1 MANLNKSSQQASSN
15 MDSTLPDTDLPLT
28 NNALVVLVCRYLKKN
43 EYGRVVE
50 TPEEMF
56 SRVARTIAR
65 ADLMY
70 DENADVDA
78 LAWTFYEIMT
88 SLRFMPNSPTLMNAG
103 RELGQLS
110 ACFVLPIEDSI
121 ESIFKAIQYTAMI
134 HKSGGGTGFSFSRI
148 RPRGDRVKST
158 HGIASGPISFMT
170 IFDVATETVKQGGA
184 RRGANMAILKVDHP
198 DIEEFITAKTRIDR
212 LNNFNISVALT
223 EKFMEAVERG
233 EDYALVN
240 PRNGKEV
247 RWISASAIFDKIVES
262 AWSSGEPG
270 IVFLDR
276 INRTNPTPDL
286 GQIESTNPCVTKDTF
301 VQTSE
306 GPRQVSDIT
315 GYKGNVVLD
324 GDTYPIVSDGF
335 FCTGRKEVLRLRTQ
349 EGYSLRLT
357 SDHLVLKAEKIIRKR
372 IKTGWIK
379 AGDLRTGDKILIN
392 NHRSLKSWEGPYGED
407 EGYLLGLLI
416 GDGTLK
422 EDKAVLSVWTPRAV
436 VNGEYWAGHGPQA
449 VMEKVLEHALKLPH
463 RSDFKGWMEV
473 PGRGEYR
480 LSLGYMKKVAAEL
493 GLKPGNKTITPEIE
507 KCSFTFYR
515 GFLGGIFDAD
525 GSIQGSQAKGVSL
538 RLAQSDLTMLET
550 VQRMLLRVGIASR
563 IYRYRRPA
571 GKSLLPDG
579 RGGHRAYKTQA
590 QHELVL
596 SKDNLQRF
604 HEVIGL
610 TDSEKAKRLERL
622 LGRYDRRPNRE
633 RFVATVKDIEPDG
646 VEDVYDVSVAGI
658 HAFDA
663 NGFVVHNC
671 GEQPLLPYESCNLGS
686 INLGRFVK
694 DGKIDYPALKET
706 VWQAVHFLDNV
717 IDVNEFPLEEIRNMT
732 LQTRKIGLGVM
743 GFADLLICL
752 GIPYNSD
759 GAISLAGELMS
770 FMDKESKAASAE
782 LAKKRG
788 NFPAYKGSVYDSPE
802 TPFMR
807 NATTTTIAPTG
818 TISIIAGASSGI
830 EPLFAISY
838 IRRVLDGTELVET
851 HPLFIEAMKGAGKYS
866 DALMEKIAE
875 CGSVQGLDE
884 VPEDLKRIFVTS
896 MDVSPEGHIAI
907 QAAFQKDID
916 NAVSK
921 TINFADDAT
930 KDSVRSAY
938 LLAWNLGLKGITIYR
953 SGTRPAQVLSLKK
966 EREGAGAA
974 ETIMQA
980 DTNGKIAPRPRP
992 IKTHGITERV
1002 RTGCGNLYV
1011 TVNWDDKD
1019 ICEVFAQMGKAGG
1032 CAACQI
1038 EAESRLISL
1047 ALRSGIRVQSIVT
1060 QLAGIRCPSPI
1071 WHEGGQIL
1079 SCPDA
1084 IAKVLAS
1091 ASGVEIEKGN
1101 PAVMSCPECGA
1112 VLEPESG
1119 CFVCRSCGFSRCD

>member
-1 MANLNKSSQQASSN
+1 M
-15 MDSTLPDTDLPLT
+15 PLT
-28 NNALVVLVCRYLKKN
+28 NNALVVLARRYLKKD
-43 EYGRVVE
+43 EQGRIVE

-56 SRVARTIAR
+56 RRVARTIAQ
-65 ADLMY
+65 ADLLY

-78 LAWTFYEIMT
+78 LAEVFYEVMT

-110 ACFVLPIEDSI
+110 ACFVIPIEDSI
-121 ESIFKAIQYTAMI
+121 ESIFEAIQHTAMI

-148 RPRGDRVKST
+148 RPKGDRVKST
-158 HGIASGPISFMT
+158 QGIASGPISFMT

-184 RRGANMAILKVDHP
+184 RRGANMAILRVDHP

-223 EKFMEAVERG
+223 EKYMEAVEQG

-240 PRNGKEV
+240 PRTGKEV

-262 AWSSGEPG
+262 AWSTGEPG

-286 GQIESTNPCVTKDTF
+286 GQIESTNPC
-301 VQTSE
+301 
-306 GPRQVSDIT
+306 
-315 GYKGNVVLD
+315 
-324 GDTYPIVSDGF
+324 
-335 FCTGRKEVLRLRTQ
+335 
-349 EGYSLRLT
+349 
-357 SDHLVLKAEKIIRKR
+357 
-372 IKTGWIK
+372 
-379 AGDLRTGDKILIN
+379 
-392 NHRSLKSWEGPYGED
+392 
-407 EGYLLGLLI
+407 
-416 GDGTLK
+416 
-422 EDKAVLSVWTPRAV
+422 
-436 VNGEYWAGHGPQA
+436 
-449 VMEKVLEHALKLPH
+449 
-463 RSDFKGWMEV
+463 
-473 PGRGEYR
+473 
-480 LSLGYMKKVAAEL
+480 
-493 GLKPGNKTITPEIE
+493 
-507 KCSFTFYR
+507 
-515 GFLGGIFDAD
+515 
-525 GSIQGSQAKGVSL
+525 
-538 RLAQSDLTMLET
+538 
-550 VQRMLLRVGIASR
+550 
-563 IYRYRRPA
+563 
-571 GKSLLPDG
+571 
-579 RGGHRAYKTQA
+579 
-590 QHELVL
+590 
-596 SKDNLQRF
+596 
-604 HEVIGL
+604 
-610 TDSEKAKRLERL
+610 
-622 LGRYDRRPNRE
+622 
-633 RFVATVKDIEPDG
+633 
-646 VEDVYDVSVAGI
+646 
-658 HAFDA
+658 
-663 NGFVVHNC
+663 

-694 DGKIDYPALKET
+694 DGEIDYPALKET

-717 IDVNEFPLEEIRNMT
+717 IDVNKFPLKEIRNMT
-732 LQTRKIGLGVM
+732 LRTRKIGLGIM

-752 GIPYNSD
+752 NIPYNSD
-759 GAISLAGELMS
+759 RAISLAEELMS

-788 NFPAYKGSVYDSPE
+788 NFLAYKGSIYDNPE
-802 TPFMR
+802 TPYMR

-830 EPLFAISY
+830 EPIFAISY

-851 HPLFIEAMKGAGKYS
+851 HPLFIKAMEAAGKYS

-875 CGSVQGLDE
+875 CGSVQDLDE

-896 MDVSPEGHIAI
+896 MDVLPEDHIAI
-907 QAAFQKDID
+907 QAAFQRDID

-921 TINFADDAT
+921 TINFSDEAT
-930 KDSVRSAY
+930 KDSIRSAY
-938 LLAWNLGLKGITIYR
+938 LLAWNQGLKGITIYR
-953 SGTRPAQVLSLKK
+953 SGSRPVQVLSLKK
-966 EREGAGAA
+966 EGKRADAVES
-974 ETIMQA
+974 IMQVG
-980 DTNGKIAPRPRP
+980 TNGKIAPRPRP
-992 IKTHGITERV
+992 LKTRGITERV

-1047 ALRSGIRVQSIVT
+1047 ALRSGIRVQSIVS

-1091 ASGVEIEKGN
+1091 ASGIKIEKGN
-1101 PAVMSCPECGA
+1101 PAVMNCPECGA
-1112 VLEPESG
+1112 VLETEGG
-1119 CFVCRSCGFSRCD
+1119 CFLCRSCGFSKCD

>member
-1 MANLNKSSQQASSN
+1 MANLMESSRQASSN
-15 MDSTLPDTDLPLT
+15 TDSTLPDTDLPLT
-28 NNALVVLVCRYLKKN
+28 DNALVVLACRYLKKD
-43 EYGRVVE
+43 EHGRVVE
-50 TPEEMF
+50 TPEDMF
-56 SRVARTIAR
+56 RRVAETIAR
-65 ADLMY
+65 ADLLY
-70 DENADVDA
+70 DENADVDT
-78 LAWTFYEIMT
+78 LAGTFYEIMT

-103 RELGQLS
+103 RELGQLA

-121 ESIFKAIQYTAMI
+121 ESIFQAIQHTAMI

-184 RRGANMAILKVDHP
+184 RRGANMAVLRVDHP
-198 DIEEFITAKTRIDR
+198 DIEEFITAKTRIDK

-223 EKFMEAVERG
+223 DKFMEAVERSG
-233 EDYALVN
+233 DYALVN

-247 RWISASAIFDKIVES
+247 RRISASAVFDRIVEA
-262 AWSSGEPG
+262 AWNSGEPG

-286 GQIESTNPCVTKDTF
+286 GQIESTNPC
-301 VQTSE
+301 
-306 GPRQVSDIT
+306 
-315 GYKGNVVLD
+315 
-324 GDTYPIVSDGF
+324 
-335 FCTGRKEVLRLRTQ
+335 
-349 EGYSLRLT
+349 
-357 SDHLVLKAEKIIRKR
+357 
-372 IKTGWIK
+372 
-379 AGDLRTGDKILIN
+379 
-392 NHRSLKSWEGPYGED
+392 
-407 EGYLLGLLI
+407 
-416 GDGTLK
+416 
-422 EDKAVLSVWTPRAV
+422 
-436 VNGEYWAGHGPQA
+436 
-449 VMEKVLEHALKLPH
+449 
-463 RSDFKGWMEV
+463 
-473 PGRGEYR
+473 
-480 LSLGYMKKVAAEL
+480 
-493 GLKPGNKTITPEIE
+493 
-507 KCSFTFYR
+507 
-515 GFLGGIFDAD
+515 
-525 GSIQGSQAKGVSL
+525 
-538 RLAQSDLTMLET
+538 
-550 VQRMLLRVGIASR
+550 
-563 IYRYRRPA
+563 
-571 GKSLLPDG
+571 
-579 RGGHRAYKTQA
+579 
-590 QHELVL
+590 
-596 SKDNLQRF
+596 
-604 HEVIGL
+604 
-610 TDSEKAKRLERL
+610 
-622 LGRYDRRPNRE
+622 
-633 RFVATVKDIEPDG
+633 
-646 VEDVYDVSVAGI
+646 
-658 HAFDA
+658 
-663 NGFVVHNC
+663 

-686 INLGRFVK
+686 INLGRFAK
-694 DGKIDYPALKET
+694 DGGIDYPALRET

-717 IDVNEFPLEEIRNMT
+717 IDVNRFPLEEIRDMT
-732 LQTRKIGLGVM
+732 LRTRKIGLGVM

-759 GAISLAGELMS
+759 RAISLAGELMS

-782 LAKKRG
+782 LAKERG
-788 NFPAYKGSVYDSPE
+788 NFPAYKGSIYDNPD
-802 TPFMR
+802 TPYMR

-838 IRRVLDGTELVET
+838 IRRVLDGTELVEA
-851 HPLFIEAMKGAGKYS
+851 HPLFIEAMKGAGRYS

-896 MDVSPEGHIAI
+896 MDVSPEDHIAI
-907 QAAFQKDID
+907 QAAFQKDTD

-921 TINFADDAT
+921 TINFPAEAT
-930 KDSVRSAY
+930 MDSVRSAY
-938 LLAWNLGLKGITIYR
+938 LLAWNQGLKGITIYR
-953 SGTRPAQVLSLKK
+953 SGTRPVQVLSLKK
-966 EREGAGAA
+966 DRGEAGPA
-974 ETIMQA
+974 ETIIHA
-980 DTNGKIAPRPRP
+980 DADGKIAPRPRP
-992 IKTHGITERV
+992 PKTRGITERV

-1047 ALRSGIRVQSIVT
+1047 ALRSGIRVQSIVS

-1101 PAVMSCPECGA
+1101 PAVMNCPECGA

-1119 CFVCRSCGFSRCD
+1119 CFLCRSCGFSKCD

>member
-1 MANLNKSSQQASSN
+1 MFFLTRISSFQFQITGLEGHISMANLMESSRQASSN
-15 MDSTLPDTDLPLT
+15 TDSTLPDTDLPLT
-28 NNALVVLVCRYLKKN
+28 DNALVVLACRYLKKD
-43 EYGRVVE
+43 EHGRVVE
-50 TPEEMF
+50 TPEDMF
-56 SRVARTIAR
+56 RRVAETIAR
-65 ADLMY
+65 ADLLY
-70 DENADVDA
+70 DENADVDT
-78 LAWTFYEIMT
+78 LAGTFYEIMT

-103 RELGQLS
+103 RELGQLA

-121 ESIFKAIQYTAMI
+121 ESIFQAIQHTAMI

-184 RRGANMAILKVDHP
+184 RRGANMAVLRVDHP

-223 EKFMEAVERG
+223 DKFMEAVERSG
-233 EDYALVN
+233 DYALVN

-247 RWISASAIFDKIVES
+247 RRISASAVFDRIVEA
-262 AWSSGEPG
+262 AWNSGEPG

-286 GQIESTNPCVTKDTF
+286 GQIESTNPC
-301 VQTSE
+301 
-306 GPRQVSDIT
+306 
-315 GYKGNVVLD
+315 
-324 GDTYPIVSDGF
+324 
-335 FCTGRKEVLRLRTQ
+335 
-349 EGYSLRLT
+349 
-357 SDHLVLKAEKIIRKR
+357 
-372 IKTGWIK
+372 
-379 AGDLRTGDKILIN
+379 
-392 NHRSLKSWEGPYGED
+392 
-407 EGYLLGLLI
+407 
-416 GDGTLK
+416 
-422 EDKAVLSVWTPRAV
+422 
-436 VNGEYWAGHGPQA
+436 
-449 VMEKVLEHALKLPH
+449 
-463 RSDFKGWMEV
+463 
-473 PGRGEYR
+473 
-480 LSLGYMKKVAAEL
+480 
-493 GLKPGNKTITPEIE
+493 
-507 KCSFTFYR
+507 
-515 GFLGGIFDAD
+515 
-525 GSIQGSQAKGVSL
+525 
-538 RLAQSDLTMLET
+538 
-550 VQRMLLRVGIASR
+550 
-563 IYRYRRPA
+563 
-571 GKSLLPDG
+571 
-579 RGGHRAYKTQA
+579 
-590 QHELVL
+590 
-596 SKDNLQRF
+596 
-604 HEVIGL
+604 
-610 TDSEKAKRLERL
+610 
-622 LGRYDRRPNRE
+622 
-633 RFVATVKDIEPDG
+633 
-646 VEDVYDVSVAGI
+646 
-658 HAFDA
+658 
-663 NGFVVHNC
+663 

-686 INLGRFVK
+686 INLGRFAK
-694 DGKIDYPALKET
+694 DGGIDYPALRET

-717 IDVNEFPLEEIRNMT
+717 IDVNRFPLEEIRDMT
-732 LQTRKIGLGVM
+732 LRTRKIGLGVM

-759 GAISLAGELMS
+759 RAISLAGELMS

-782 LAKKRG
+782 LAKERG
-788 NFPAYKGSVYDSPE
+788 NFSAYKGSIYDNPD
-802 TPFMR
+802 TPYMR

-838 IRRVLDGTELVET
+838 IRRVLDGTELVEA
-851 HPLFIEAMKGAGKYS
+851 HPLFIEAMKGAGRYS

-896 MDVSPEGHIAI
+896 MDVSPEDHIAI
-907 QAAFQKDID
+907 QAAFQKDTD

-921 TINFADDAT
+921 TINFPAEAT
-930 KDSVRSAY
+930 RDSVRSAY
-938 LLAWNLGLKGITIYR
+938 LLAWNQGLKGITIYR
-953 SGTRPAQVLSLKK
+953 SGTRPVQVLSLKK
-966 EREGAGAA
+966 DRGEAGPA
-974 ETIMQA
+974 ETIIHA

-992 IKTHGITERV
+992 PKTRGITERV

-1047 ALRSGIRVQSIVT
+1047 ALRSGIRVQSIVS

-1101 PAVMSCPECGA
+1101 PAVMNCPECGA

-1119 CFVCRSCGFSRCD
+1119 CFLCRSCGFSKCD

>member
-1 MANLNKSSQQASSN
+1 MANLNESSQPASSSK
-15 MDSTLPDTDLPLT
+15 DSSLPNTDLPLT
-28 NNALVVLVCRYLKKN
+28 NNALVVLARRYLKKD
-43 EYGRVVE
+43 EQGRIVE

-56 SRVARTIAR
+56 RRVARTIAQ

-70 DENADVDA
+70 DKNADVDA
-78 LAWTFYEIMT
+78 LDEVFYEVMT

-110 ACFVLPIEDSI
+110 ACFVIPIEDSI
-121 ESIFKAIQYTAMI
+121 ESIFEAIQHTAMI

-148 RPRGDRVKST
+148 RPKGDRVKST

-184 RRGANMAILKVDHP
+184 RRGANIAILKVDHP
-198 DIEEFITAKTRIDR
+198 DIEEFIITKTRIDR

-223 EKFMEAVERG
+223 EKFMEAVEQG

-240 PRNGKEV
+240 PRSGKDV

-286 GQIESTNPCVTKDTF
+286 GQIESTNPC
-301 VQTSE
+301 
-306 GPRQVSDIT
+306 
-315 GYKGNVVLD
+315 
-324 GDTYPIVSDGF
+324 
-335 FCTGRKEVLRLRTQ
+335 
-349 EGYSLRLT
+349 
-357 SDHLVLKAEKIIRKR
+357 
-372 IKTGWIK
+372 
-379 AGDLRTGDKILIN
+379 
-392 NHRSLKSWEGPYGED
+392 
-407 EGYLLGLLI
+407 
-416 GDGTLK
+416 
-422 EDKAVLSVWTPRAV
+422 
-436 VNGEYWAGHGPQA
+436 
-449 VMEKVLEHALKLPH
+449 
-463 RSDFKGWMEV
+463 
-473 PGRGEYR
+473 
-480 LSLGYMKKVAAEL
+480 
-493 GLKPGNKTITPEIE
+493 
-507 KCSFTFYR
+507 
-515 GFLGGIFDAD
+515 
-525 GSIQGSQAKGVSL
+525 
-538 RLAQSDLTMLET
+538 
-550 VQRMLLRVGIASR
+550 
-563 IYRYRRPA
+563 
-571 GKSLLPDG
+571 
-579 RGGHRAYKTQA
+579 
-590 QHELVL
+590 
-596 SKDNLQRF
+596 
-604 HEVIGL
+604 
-610 TDSEKAKRLERL
+610 
-622 LGRYDRRPNRE
+622 
-633 RFVATVKDIEPDG
+633 
-646 VEDVYDVSVAGI
+646 
-658 HAFDA
+658 
-663 NGFVVHNC
+663 

-694 DGKIDYPALKET
+694 DGEIDYPALKET

-717 IDVNEFPLEEIRNMT
+717 IDVNKFPLEEIRNMT
-732 LQTRKIGLGVM
+732 LRTRKIGLGIM

-752 GIPYNSD
+752 NIPYNSD
-759 GAISLAGELMS
+759 RAVSLAGEIMS

-788 NFPAYKGSVYDSPE
+788 NFPAYKGSIYDNPE
-802 TPFMR
+802 TTYMR

-851 HPLFIEAMKGAGKYS
+851 HPLFIKAMEAAGKYS

-875 CGSVQGLDE
+875 CGSVQDLDE

-896 MDVSPEGHIAI
+896 MDVSPEDHIAI
-907 QAAFQKDID
+907 QAAFQRDID

-921 TINFADDAT
+921 TINFSDEAT
-930 KDSVRSAY
+930 KDSIRNAY
-938 LLAWNLGLKGITIYR
+938 LLAWNQGLKGITIYR
-953 SGTRPAQVLSLKK
+953 SGSRPVQVLSLKK
-966 EREGAGAA
+966 EKKRADAA
-974 ETIMQA
+974 ESIMQVG
-980 DTNGKIAPRPRP
+980 TNGKIAPRPRP
-992 IKTHGITERV
+992 LKTRGITERV

-1047 ALRSGIRVQSIVT
+1047 ALRSGIRVQSIVG

-1091 ASGVEIEKGN
+1091 ASGIEIEKAN
-1101 PAVMSCPECGA
+1101 PVIMNCPDCGA
-1112 VLEPESG
+1112 VLETEGG
-1119 CFVCRSCGFSRCD
+1119 CFLCRSCGFSKCD

>member
-1 MANLNKSSQQASSN
+1 MANLMESSRQASSN
-15 MDSTLPDTDLPLT
+15 TDSTLPDTDLPLAD
-28 NNALVVLVCRYLKKN
+28 NALVVLACRYLKKD
-43 EYGRVVE
+43 EHGRVVE
-50 TPEEMF
+50 TPEDMF
-56 SRVARTIAR
+56 RRVAETIAR
-65 ADLMY
+65 ADLLY
-70 DENADVDA
+70 DENADVDT
-78 LAWTFYEIMT
+78 LAGTFYEIMT

-103 RELGQLS
+103 RELGQLA

-121 ESIFKAIQYTAMI
+121 ESIFQAIQHTAMI

-184 RRGANMAILKVDHP
+184 RRGANMAVLRVDHP

-223 EKFMEAVERG
+223 DKFMEAVERSG
-233 EDYALVN
+233 DYALVN

-247 RWISASAIFDKIVES
+247 RRIPASAVFDRIVEA
-262 AWSSGEPG
+262 AWNSGEPG

-286 GQIESTNPCVTKDTF
+286 GQIESTNPC
-301 VQTSE
+301 
-306 GPRQVSDIT
+306 
-315 GYKGNVVLD
+315 
-324 GDTYPIVSDGF
+324 
-335 FCTGRKEVLRLRTQ
+335 
-349 EGYSLRLT
+349 
-357 SDHLVLKAEKIIRKR
+357 
-372 IKTGWIK
+372 
-379 AGDLRTGDKILIN
+379 
-392 NHRSLKSWEGPYGED
+392 
-407 EGYLLGLLI
+407 
-416 GDGTLK
+416 
-422 EDKAVLSVWTPRAV
+422 
-436 VNGEYWAGHGPQA
+436 
-449 VMEKVLEHALKLPH
+449 
-463 RSDFKGWMEV
+463 
-473 PGRGEYR
+473 
-480 LSLGYMKKVAAEL
+480 
-493 GLKPGNKTITPEIE
+493 
-507 KCSFTFYR
+507 
-515 GFLGGIFDAD
+515 
-525 GSIQGSQAKGVSL
+525 
-538 RLAQSDLTMLET
+538 
-550 VQRMLLRVGIASR
+550 
-563 IYRYRRPA
+563 
-571 GKSLLPDG
+571 
-579 RGGHRAYKTQA
+579 
-590 QHELVL
+590 
-596 SKDNLQRF
+596 
-604 HEVIGL
+604 
-610 TDSEKAKRLERL
+610 
-622 LGRYDRRPNRE
+622 
-633 RFVATVKDIEPDG
+633 
-646 VEDVYDVSVAGI
+646 
-658 HAFDA
+658 
-663 NGFVVHNC
+663 

-686 INLGRFVK
+686 INLGRFAK
-694 DGKIDYPALKET
+694 DGGIDYPALRET

-717 IDVNEFPLEEIRNMT
+717 IDVNRFPLEEIRDMT
-732 LQTRKIGLGVM
+732 LRTRKIGLGVM

-759 GAISLAGELMS
+759 RAISLAGELMS

-782 LAKKRG
+782 LAKERG
-788 NFPAYKGSVYDSPE
+788 NFPAYKGSIYDNPD
-802 TPFMR
+802 TPYMR

-838 IRRVLDGTELVET
+838 IRRVLDGTELVEA
-851 HPLFIEAMKGAGKYS
+851 HPLFIEAMKGAGRYS

-896 MDVSPEGHIAI
+896 MDVSPEDHIAI
-907 QAAFQKDID
+907 QAAFQKDTD

-921 TINFADDAT
+921 TINFPAEAT
-930 KDSVRSAY
+930 MDSVRSAY
-938 LLAWNLGLKGITIYR
+938 LLAWNQGLKGITIYR
-953 SGTRPAQVLSLKK
+953 SGTRPVQVLSLKK
-966 EREGAGAA
+966 DRGEAGPA
-974 ETIMQA
+974 ETIIHA

-992 IKTHGITERV
+992 PKTRGITERV

-1047 ALRSGIRVQSIVT
+1047 ALRSGIRVQSIVS

-1101 PAVMSCPECGA
+1101 PAVMNCPECGA

-1119 CFVCRSCGFSRCD
+1119 CFLCRSCGFSKCD